1 MVSAK
6 VASGISSEDAINQV
20 TDAIWAKYDADNS
33 GQLDKDETKVFVDGL
48 ANGVEVS
55 AEAFD
60 QIFKMFDEDGSGEVD
75 KEEMVAFVKSLIA

>member
-1 MVSAK
+1 MGSKAHSLDQALVDAAKANIQSMVTALTSTG
-6 VASGISSEDAINQV
+6 VSDEDAINQV

-48 ANGVEVS
+48 ANGVTVS

-60 QIFKMFDEDGSGEVD
+60 
-75 KEEMVAFVKSLIA
+75 